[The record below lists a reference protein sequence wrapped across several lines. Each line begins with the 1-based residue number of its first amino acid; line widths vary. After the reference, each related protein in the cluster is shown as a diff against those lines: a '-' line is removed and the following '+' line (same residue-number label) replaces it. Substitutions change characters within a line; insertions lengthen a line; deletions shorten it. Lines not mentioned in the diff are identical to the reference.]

1 MIKTIIFDFG
11 GVFIDLNEDATSIEL
26 ERLGSKELSNAMIRQ
41 NELYEKGMIGTKEFI
56 AFYKDQ
62 FPSAKEQSLINA
74 WNSIIIDMP
83 EHRLRFIEKQRNQ
96 RRFQLILLSNTNPLH
111 MKMMEERLGADRFD
125 RFRNSFHYFYLS
137 YELHMR
143 KPEPQIFR
151 HILDT
156 HDLIPN
162 ECLFIDDT
170 AIHTESA
177 SDLGI
182 HTWNI
187 DVDHEDIT
195 SLFEV
200 KGYLFN

>member
-1 MIKTIIFDFG
+1 MVKTIIFDFG
-11 GVFIDLNEDATSIEL
+11 GVFIDLNKDATSIEL
-26 ERLGSKELSNAMIRQ
+26 GRLGSKEFSDAMITH
-41 NELYEKGMIGTKEFI
+41 NELYEKGMIGTSEFI
-56 AFYKDQ
+56 AFYQDQ
-62 FPSAKEQSLINA
+62 FPSTKEQSLINA
-74 WNSIIIDMP
+74 WNSVIIGMP
-83 EHRLRFIEKQRNQ
+83 EHRLRFIEKLRNLN
-96 RRFQLILLSNTNPLH
+96 RFQLILLSNTNPLH
-111 MKMMEERLGADRFD
+111 MEMMVERLGADRYN

-137 YELHMR
+137 YELQMR
-143 KPEPQIFR
+143 KPEPQIFE

-156 HDLIPN
+156 HNLIPG

-187 DVDHEDIT
+187 DVEHEDIS
-195 SLFEV
+195 SLFEE